1 MSLINEALKRARLLR
16 KPPEGEVP
24 PEGANPPEPP
34 DPSEPPLEPVEED
47 PAPKRSSKLL
57 VPLCVALAVCGI
69 WFLWKW
75 WSDPGVTP
83 KTGPVQASVS
93 AKPELP
99 ATPVSEGQSQTAVS
113 DATQTSEPADPGPV
127 TSEPQTPVAAV
138 RGESPEPVTET
149 DGVASA
155 TPEAPVVAA
164 RESQPAVVEAVASTE
179 TEAPPPEPVFD
190 LQPARPVNFPPLK
203 LQGIFFR
210 LHNPSVL
217 INNRTLFIG
226 SKVDGVTVTEIK
238 RTKVVL
244 ELGGARKELFLK

>member
-24 PEGANPPEPP
+24 PETPETPGPP
-34 DPSEPPLEPVEED
+34 EPPLEPVEGD

-83 KTGPVQASVS
+83 KTGPVQASVP
-93 AKPELP
+93 AKPKLP

-113 DATQTSEPADPGPV
+113 AATETSEPADPV
-127 TSEPQTPVAAV
+127 TSEPQTAVAAV
-138 RGESPEPVTET
+138 KGESPEPVTET
-149 DGVASA
+149 DVVASA

-164 RESQPAVVEAVASTE
+164 PESQPAVVEAVASTE

>member
-1 MSLINEALKRARLLR
+1 MSLINEALKRVRLSR

-24 PEGANPPEPP
+24 PETPEPP
-34 DPSEPPLEPVEED
+34 EPPLEPVEGD
-47 PAPKRSSKLL
+47 PSPKRSSKLL
-57 VPLCVALAVCGI
+57 VPLCVLLAVCGI

-75 WSDPGVTP
+75 WSDSGVTP
-83 KTGPVQASVS
+83 KAGPIQASVP
-93 AKPELP
+93 AKPNIP
-99 ATPVSEGQSQTAVS
+99 ATPETGDPSKTAAS
-113 DATQTSEPADPGPV
+113 DSAETVEPVEPADTGTRDPE
-127 TSEPQTPVAAV
+127 TAVAV
-138 RGESPEPVTET
+138 VSGESPEPVVHT
-149 DGVASA
+149 DVVASS
-155 TPEAPVVAA
+155 TPEVPDAVAPVSEPPVAA
-164 RESQPAVVEAVASTE
+164 VVASVE
-179 TEAPPPEPVFD
+179 TEVPEPEPVFD
-190 LQPARPVNFPPLK
+190 LQPARPVNFPALK